1 MRLRKLVSDVCARA
15 EQGRLIVFSH
25 FGHLGKFERM
35 RFGRKQLVATTA
47 VQHTQRIREE
57 EDVVEEIDPFS
68 DINAEVIRK
77 LKV

>member
-25 FGHLGKFERM
+25 FGHLSKFERM

-57 EDVVEEIDPFS
+57 EDVVEEDETPKTRVHV
-68 DINAEVIRK
+68 AIRIG
-77 LKV
+77 V